1 MKVRTA
7 WVCCD
12 TPRLGHRLFKHD
24 GRLTSVEYITMDDSS
39 LVLISSVD
47 QNNKNFGTGFIIDQY
62 DGYNY
67 VLTCAHVVRNAGNN
81 VIVNENS
88 AEIVAIS
95 PLGGTDDLAVLRVEG
110 QSGTPLLKRDR
121 GEEGLHFTSLGYQKV
136 ALKRT
141 ESVTTLPLRGT
152 LGALVSQRMRGQ
164 SFQTRLWEL
173 KFDEDS
179 LPQTGYSG
187 SPIVVD
193 TGQGECV
200 VGVLSMQQGHR
211 ILAISI
217 EALDR
222 VWPEQTHI
230 DFTNREDERKL
241 ILSSSAPAYYLLDGP
256 AGYGKSALLR
266 QLEKEF
272 SDLNWRCAY
281 LVLNSALDVDDLAEA
296 VAEKFSIL
304 GRLSNRTDESAGF
317 RLGSALRRNW
327 NNSHTGIV
335 LLFDLDKGFSHS
347 NLLKKL
353 LKEFIP
359 DIQESLKDFQPFNI
373 GDNRFR
379 VVIAGRYLFSF
390 YNQLSVQ
397 ILPLVPSLQYL
408 TPFKDEV
415 IQNTT
420 RHHLKN
426 YPFQRTNEIAAHIL
440 YLTGGHPGGM
450 AKVLQLFE
458 ESGTPPETIMEMP
471 SDKIWNEIV
480 GPVVSSIEAEFPTTF
495 GVHKLMR
502 NNVLRYMD
510 YAALRKLVNLLE
522 ISEVQEA
529 NDFDEIDFSDTLTGA
544 ALLNWNNYLLH
555 DDITRRLICINL
567 RKSKEDEFVELCRR
581 AQKICEERLLDDT
594 TPNPDMWVI
603 EYLFQYLQQHAS
615 HISKLEDRRELHNKL
630 LSQELPQVLK
640 WLVNGR
646 RPREQQGYLQRS
658 IDQDWEFKF
667 ITNYYLRD
675 TEYNDRPIQELKR
688 EVNRLL
694 GNRGKV

>member
-1 MKVRTA
+1 
-7 WVCCD
+7 
-12 TPRLGHRLFKHD
+12 
-24 GRLTSVEYITMDDSS
+24 MDDRS
-39 LVLISSVD
+39 LVLITSVD
-47 QNNKNFGTGFIIDQY
+47 QDNKNFGTGFIIDQY
-62 DGYNY
+62 EGYNY
-67 VLTCAHVVRNAGNN
+67 ILTCAHVVRNAGND
-81 VIVNENS
+81 VKANEAI
-88 AEIVAIS
+88 AEIVVIS
-95 PLGGTDDLAVLRVEG
+95 PQGGIDDLAVLRVEG
-110 QSGTPLLKRDR
+110 QTGTPLLRRDR
-121 GEEGLHFTSLGYQKV
+121 GREGLRFTSSGYQRDTLRDGAV
-136 ALKRT
+136 I
-141 ESVTTLPLRGT
+141 TLPLQGT
-152 LGALVSQRMRGQ
+152 LGALISQRMRGQ
-164 SFQTRLWEL
+164 SFHTRLWEL
-173 KFDEDS
+173 RINGS
-179 LPQTGYSG
+179 SPQPGYSG
-187 SPIVVD
+187 APIVVD
-193 TGQGECV
+193 TDQGECV
-200 VGVLSMQQGHR
+200 IGVLSMQQGGR
-211 ILAISI
+211 IFAIAI
-217 EALDR
+217 EAIDR
-222 VWPEQTHI
+222 VWPEQTHV
-230 DFTNREDERKL
+230 DFTNREDEQKL

-266 QLEKEF
+266 QLEKKF
-272 SDLNWRCAY
+272 SDSKWRCAY
-281 LVLNSALDVDDLAEA
+281 LVLNSALDLDDMAEA
-296 VAEKFSIL
+296 VAEKFSVL

-317 RLGSALRRNW
+317 RLGGALRRNW
-327 NNSHTGIV
+327 NNSHAGIV

-347 NLLKKL
+347 NFLEKL
-353 LKEFIP
+353 LTEFIP
-359 DIQESLKDFQPFNI
+359 EIQESLKDTPPFNS

-420 RHHLKN
+420 RRHLRN
-426 YPFQRTNEIAAHIL
+426 YPFQRANEIAGHIL
-440 YLTGGHPGGM
+440 YLTGGHPGCV

-471 SDKIWNEIV
+471 NDKIWNEIV
-480 GPVVSSIEAEFPTTF
+480 GPVVSNIEAEFPTTF
-495 GVHKLMR
+495 GVHKMMK

-510 YAALRKLVNLLE
+510 YTALRKLVNQLE

-555 DDITRRLICINL
+555 DDITRRLICIGL
-567 RKSKEDEFVELCRR
+567 RKNKGDEFMELCQR

-640 WLVNGR
+640 WLVNRR

-667 ITNYYLRD
+667 TTNYYLRD
-675 TEYNDRPIQELKR
+675 TECNDRPIQELKR
-688 EVNRLL
+688 EVDRLL
-694 GNRGKV
+694 GNRDRGA